1 MATQSFRINSNLR
14 FSLSIICQPEQPLF
28 EPAAVPP
35 TVRPFLLASTAIRSV
50 DFAGWILPISFERF
64 DMAAPLLSPRTRHNR
79 RAAFTLVELLV
90 VMLIIGIL
98 VAILLPAV
106 QAARDSA
113 RGTQSRNNLRQIQ
126 LAMLQH
132 EIHRGYLPP
141 AAQWH
146 DPIHANTAG
155 DQRPW
160 SIHALILPYL
170 EQRVVASQLDFTKN
184 YDSGSGLVVLA
195 DGTSARL
202 SAIRVPAY
210 VSPFEPRDEPR
221 LASDGTR
228 QHYPT
233 NYAVNNGV
241 WFVYDPVTKTGGSGA
256 AFPGSKLKS
265 SQFSDGTTQTLGF
278 AEVKGWQVG
287 FSNAGR
293 ADLAPNVFP
302 TAATLVSYGGSS
314 AFNPNGGGHTE
325 WVEGRVNHTGFTTL
339 FRPNEATPFVHTDGL
354 TYDVDWN
361 NWGEGRGM
369 HAATPSTIPQYAA
382 VTARSYQ
389 TGAVGVSLMDGSV
402 RAISN
407 EINLGVWR
415 ALSTRAG
422 KEHLPDDVFK

>member
-1 MATQSFRINSNLR
+1 MVSRSMWLR
-14 FSLSIICQPEQPLF
+14 
-28 EPAAVPP
+28 A
-35 TVRPFLLASTAIRSV
+35 
-50 DFAGWILPISFERF
+50 
-64 DMAAPLLSPRTRHNR
+64 R
-79 RAAFTLVELLV
+79 RAAAFTLVELLV

-98 VAILLPAV
+98 VAILIPAV
-106 QAARDSA
+106 QSARDSA
-113 RGTQSRNNLRQIQ
+113 RNTLSRNNLRQIQ

-132 EIHRGYLPP
+132 EVHKGYLPP
-141 AAQWH
+141 AAQFH
-146 DPIHANTAG
+146 DPIHASTTG

-184 YDSGSGLVVLA
+184 YDSGSGLVTLA
-195 DGTSARL
+195 DGTTARL

-210 VSPFEPRDEPR
+210 VSPFEPRDEAR

-256 AFPGSKLKS
+256 AYPGSKLRS
-265 SQFSDGTTQTLGF
+265 TQFTDGSTATLGF

-293 ADLAPNVFP
+293 TDLSP
-302 TAATLVSYGGSS
+302 TVLPTTATVVGYGGSS
-314 AFNPNGGGHTE
+314 AFNPSGGGHTE

-339 FRPNEATPFVHTDGL
+339 LRPNEVAPFVHSDGL

-369 HAATPSTIPQYAA
+369 HAATPSTIQQYAA

-389 TGAVGVSLMDGSV
+389 TGAVGVSMMDGSV

-407 EINLGVWR
+407 NVELGVWR
-415 ALSTRAG
+415 AISPAPAKSTCRTISIN
-422 KEHLPDDVFK
+422 KTELIPPE